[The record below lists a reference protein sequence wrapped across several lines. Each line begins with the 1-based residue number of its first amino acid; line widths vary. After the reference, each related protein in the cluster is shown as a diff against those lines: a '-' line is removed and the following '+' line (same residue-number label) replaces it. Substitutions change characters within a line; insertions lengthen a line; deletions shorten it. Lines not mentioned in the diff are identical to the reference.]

1 MNLPVYL
8 LVMDP
13 DDIKEELVD
22 EAKRVLDEQMTHK
35 EKMEKKAVEDSKR
48 KDGRPWTEQ
57 EIEYLKNNR
66 KEMSNEELKE
76 FMKGNEYS
84 DEDWKPFSRTEE
96 RYIIQSIGTTEVEEI
111 ASGLNR
117 DVERVEKKIKMMGLE
132 VPAE

>member
-1 MNLPVYL
+1 M
-8 LVMDP
+8 
-13 DDIKEELVD
+13 D

-35 EKMEKKAVEDSKR
+35 EKMEQKAVEDSKR

-57 EIEYLKNNR
+57 EMEYLKNNR

-96 RYIIQSIGTTEVEEI
+96 RYIIQSIGTTDVEEI

-117 DVERVEKKIKMMGLE
+117 EVERVEKKIRMMGLE
-132 VPAE
+132 VPVE

>member
-1 MNLPVYL
+1 MDKDNLK
-8 LVMDP
+8 D
-13 DDIKEELVD
+13 ELVD

-35 EKMEKKAVEDSKR
+35 EKMEQKAVEDSKR

-57 EIEYLKNNR
+57 EMEYLKNNR

-96 RYIIQSIGTTEVEEI
+96 RYIIQSIGTTDVEEI

-117 DVERVEKKIKMMGLE
+117 EVERVEKKIRMMGLE
-132 VPAE
+132 VPVE